1 MYEASAQLEG
11 YNHRTKGVP
20 ASMGLIR
27 RPRRERTVRRKIEQ
41 LNLDGK
47 LLPDI
52 DTDALSTDI
61 SVNAEILKR
70 AFQNCSDIVFRPLP
84 GDLQSRMLIIYIDG
98 LVDTRTL
105 DHMVLKPAIFEGIP
119 ERLGE
124 TGPVETA
131 SLQEMIERQLIAIG
145 QVKSVHTIREVID
158 FVLNSN
164 VSILVDGI
172 DSALVADLKGYEKRA
187 VEEPAAEISVRGP
200 RDGFTET
207 LRTNTSLIRRRIKST
222 KLKMESITVGELTK
236 TDIVIAYLEGIV
248 QESVL
253 DEVRTRIK
261 RIEIDGILGSGYIEE
276 FIEDLPFSP
285 FPQIQNTERPDVV
298 CANLLEG
305 RVAVLVDTSPFT
317 LIIPMTFWAGL
328 QAAEDYYERFL
339 YTTAVRWMRMVLL
352 NISLLFPSLYVAVT
366 TFHPQLIPTNLLV
379 SIAASREG
387 VPFPTVIEALLM
399 EGMFE
404 GLREAGIRLPKPV
417 GSAVSIVGALV
428 IGQAAVQA
436 GIISAPMVIIVAT
449 TGISSF
455 AIPRYNLGSAYRMLR
470 FPILILA
477 GVLGLFGIAIGATI
491 ILIHLVNL
499 RSFGVPYLAPA
510 APQFPGNLKDIFI
523 RAPRWSI
530 KKRPALIAGEDKTR
544 TGQGQ
549 QPGPGRGKSDS
560 GNHGKGKN
568 G

>member
-1 MYEASAQLEG
+1 M
-11 YNHRTKGVP
+11 
-20 ASMGLIR
+20 
-27 RPRRERTVRRKIEQ
+27 RRKIEK
-41 LNLDGK
+41 LNQDNK
-47 LLPDI
+47 LLPEI
-52 DTDALSTDI
+52 ETDGLSTDVT
-61 SVNAEILKR
+61 VNMEILKK
-70 AFQNCSDIVFRPLP
+70 AFKDCSDVVFRPIS
-84 GDLQSRMLIIYIDG
+84 DELQIRMLVIYVDG

-105 DHMVLKPAIFEGIP
+105 DHVILKPIIFDGMSN
-119 ERLGE
+119 RLGD
-124 TGPVETA
+124 TWETA
-131 SLQEMIERQLIAIG
+131 SLQQMIEKQLIAIS
-145 QVKSVHTIREVID
+145 QVKPVHTIHEVIEW
-158 FVLNSN
+158 VLQSN
-164 VSILVDGI
+164 ACILVDGI
-172 DSALVADLKGYEKRA
+172 DKALIADLKGYEKRA

-207 LRTNTSLIRRRIKST
+207 LRVNTSLIRRRIKSSR
-222 KLKMESITVGELTK
+222 LKMELISIGELTQ
-236 TDIVIAYLEGIV
+236 TDIVITYIEGIV
-248 QESVL
+248 QEAVL
-253 DEVRTRIK
+253 DEVRTRIG
-261 RIEIDGILGSGYIEE
+261 RIQIDGILGSGYVEE

-305 RVAVLVDTSPFT
+305 RVAILVDTSPFT
-317 LIIPMTFWAGL
+317 LIVPMTFWAGL

-339 YTTAVRWMRMVLL
+339 YTSAIRWMRMILL

-366 TFHPQLIPTNLLV
+366 TFHPQLIPTNLLISV
-379 SIAASREG
+379 AASREG
-387 VPFPTVIEALLM
+387 VPFPAVIEALLM

-455 AIPRYNLGSAYRMLR
+455 AIPRYNFGSAYRLLR

-499 RSFGVPYLAPA
+499 RSFGVPYLTPA
-510 APQFPGNLKDIFI
+510 APQFPGNLRDILF
-523 RAPRWSI
+523 RAPRWSMTS
-530 KKRPALIAGEDKTR
+530 RPALMSGDDKAR
-544 TGQGQ
+544 ASQGQ
-549 QPGPGRGKSDS
+549 QPGPRRGKDNQ
-560 GNHGKGKN
+560 GGQGKGQDKR
-568 G
+568 